1 MAHFS
6 HHLLAALLQPLL
18 PFIRD
23 EFTLDYTQAAWVLS
37 AFTLAYGISQLPAGW
52 LADRIGPRGLITVG
66 ISGVA
71 LFGLLV
77 GLSPTYVMMV
87 VSLILLGTASGSY
100 HPAAAPLVSASVE
113 AKNRGR
119 TLGLH
124 QIGGTASYFLGPL
137 IAVGIAA
144 ALGWRGSFI
153 ALSVPIFLFGIAF
166 YLILGRRGYSRK
178 TEHETPSSDTET
190 PITPG
195 NLRRLVPFI
204 ILGIVSQVFIFST
217 ISFIPLFA
225 VDNFG
230 VGEGTGAVLLAV
242 AHSAGLWA
250 SPLGGYLSDR
260 LGKVSVML
268 TVSLI
273 AGPLIYLLGQVTFG
287 WSIWVVVFAIGMSRY
302 LSMPVLEAYVISH
315 TPPRNRSTILGIY
328 YFASRGGPGIIMPAI
343 GYLID
348 RFGFGTSFTIVG
360 ATLTAVT
367 LVCSLF
373 LWGSRD

>member
-1 MAHFS
+1 M
-6 HHLLAALLQPLL
+6 
-18 PFIRD
+18 
-23 EFTLDYTQAAWVLS
+23 
-37 AFTLAYGISQLPAGW
+37 
-52 LADRIGPRGLITVG
+52 
-66 ISGVA
+66 
-71 LFGLLV
+71 
-77 GLSPTYVMMV
+77 
-87 VSLILLGTASGSY
+87 
-100 HPAAAPLVSASVE
+100 
-113 AKNRGR
+113 
-119 TLGLH
+119 
-124 QIGGTASYFLGPL
+124 
-137 IAVGIAA
+137 
-144 ALGWRGSFI
+144 
-153 ALSVPIFLFGIAF
+153 
-166 YLILGRRGYSRK
+166 
-178 TEHETPSSDTET
+178 
-190 PITPG
+190 
-195 NLRRLVPFI
+195 
-204 ILGIVSQVFIFST
+204 
-217 ISFIPLFA
+217 
-225 VDNFG
+225 
-230 VGEGTGAVLLAV
+230 